1 MVSRIERHVLFR
13 DVWDAPLHEVANKMG
28 MTAGGV
34 AKLCDRLHVPRPNRN
49 FWRLSAIERLN
60 VRPTTLAPIEGN
72 GPIGGTGPAKSVR
85 KRLPIEERRTQML
98 DIAGRLCLGEGID
111 EVTLDRVVLQGR
123 APLGRMA
130 LLGRPLDAVGWKREI
145 SQSCIAARAISS

>member
-13 DVWDAPLHEVANKMG
+13 EVWDSPLHEVANRMD

-60 VRPTTLAPIEGN
+60 VRPTTLAPIESD
-72 GPIGGTGPAKSVR
+72 GPTDGTGAAKSVR
-85 KRLPIEERRTQML
+85 RRLPIEERKTQML
-98 DIAGRLCLGEGID
+98 DIAGRLCLE
-111 EVTLDRVVLQGR
+111 E
-123 APLGRMA
+123 
-130 LLGRPLDAVGWKREI
+130 
-145 SQSCIAARAISS
+145 